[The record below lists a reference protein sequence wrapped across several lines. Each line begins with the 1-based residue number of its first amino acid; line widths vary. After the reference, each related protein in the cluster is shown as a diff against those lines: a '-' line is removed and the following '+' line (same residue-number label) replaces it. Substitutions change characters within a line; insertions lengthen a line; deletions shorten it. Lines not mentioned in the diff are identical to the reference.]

1 VAYINGDGR
10 EAKNQIM
17 VRRETSMKRNFVWAV
32 CFAMLLLGVAAVA
45 PAQDRDGRSWSRA
58 RLAGEWG
65 YTETGTVL
73 LPTGVLINGAAVGKY
88 TFDNKG
94 NFTGTQYSSTSMTT
108 NTDAVEDM
116 KLGTYTMNSD
126 GTGTLTLDVYD
137 PTGTTLRRH
146 SVWAIVLDDN
156 GNEIRG
162 IMVSMTLLPSG
173 LKPTPIMTMTAI
185 RMSPGRD
192 D

>member
-1 VAYINGDGR
+1 
-10 EAKNQIM
+10 
-17 VRRETSMKRNFVWAV
+17 MKRNFIWTV
-32 CFAMLLLGVAAVA
+32 CFALLLLGVAAVA
-45 PAQDRDGRSWSRA
+45 PAQDRDGRTYSRV

-73 LPTGVLINGAAVGKY
+73 LPNNVLVNGAAVGKY
-88 TFDNKG
+88 TFDDSG

-108 NTDAVEDM
+108 NTDAVQDM
-116 KLGTYTMNSD
+116 KLGTYTINSD

-162 IMVSMTLLPSG
+162 IMVSMTLPTLPSG

-185 RMSPGRD
+185 RVFPARSAE
-192 D
+192 